1 MAQKAITGLQKM
13 PNGIWKID
21 KKYRGERIQEST
33 GTCDRAE
40 AEQYLI
46 HLLEKLRQRK
56 VYGVRQ
62 IRTWREASIKFL
74 MEVKDQP
81 SIHISATYM
90 EQLDPFIGDM
100 PITHIDDDALAP
112 YIKSKLSPAVGRP
125 VTNRTVNI
133 ALQRVIRVLNLCA
146 RKWRDEERRPWLD
159 VVPMI
164 SLLDE
169 KTNSRKPYPLSWEEQ
184 SILFAEL
191 PAHLQT
197 MAMFKVNTGCREQEV
212 CKLQWDWEIAVPEL
226 NISVFLIP
234 AGFGGRSAK
243 AGVKNRDERLVVLN
257 TVAKSV
263 IDKQRGQHPL
273 YVFPFG
279 KPDGEGEPTTV
290 HRMNDSAWKKARIRA
305 AKKWGEKFLR
315 KAHDGFARIRIHD
328 LKHTFGRRL
337 RAAGVTEEDRKALLG
352 HKNGSITSH
361 YSAAELD
368 QIIAAANKVS
378 VTDSRAPA
386 LTILKRRQV

>member
-1 MAQKAITGLQKM
+1 MAQKAISGLQQM
-13 PNGIWKID
+13 PSGIWKID

-33 GTCDRAE
+33 GTRDRAE

-46 HLLEKLRQRK
+46 HLLEKRRERK
-56 VYGVRQ
+56 IYGVRDV
-62 IRTWREASIKFL
+62 RTWREASIKFL

-90 EQLDPFIGDM
+90 AQLDPFIGDM

-112 YIKSKLSPAVGRP
+112 YIKSKLNPPKGRP

-146 RKWRDEERRPWLD
+146 RKWRDEQKRPWLD
-159 VVPMI
+159 TVPMI

-169 KTNSRKPYPLSWEEQ
+169 RTSARKPYPLSWEEQ
-184 SILFAEL
+184 TILFSEL
-191 PAHLQT
+191 PEHLQI
-197 MAMFKVNTGCREQEV
+197 MGMFKVNTGCREQEV

-226 NISVFLIP
+226 GTSVFLIP
-234 AGFGGRSAK
+234 AGFGGRSEK

-257 TVAKSV
+257 DVAKSIV
-263 IDKQRGQHPL
+263 EKQRGQHPRH
-273 YVFPFG
+273 VFPFG
-279 KPDGEGEPTTV
+279 KPDEHGVGTTIN
-290 HRMNDSAWKKARIRA
+290 RMNDSAWKRARIRA
-305 AKKWGEKFLR
+305 TKKWLETHIC
-315 KAHDGFARIRIHD
+315 KAHDGFTRIRVHD

-368 QIIAAANKVS
+368 QLITAANKVS

-386 LTILKRRQV
+386 LTILKRRQA